1 MKLSKIR
8 IHNYRK
14 LHDVEVNLG
23 DATFL
28 IGANNSGKTST
39 LSAIEY
45 LLTSKKL
52 EPDCRSKFVD
62 AEGEEQIIQ
71 EDVIFEGTFT
81 GVNPDILNERGF
93 NADR

>member
-71 EDVIFEGTFT
+71 EDVNFCSRCNHDGCDGSDQRFC
-81 GVNPDILNERGF
+81 GR
-93 NADR
+93 